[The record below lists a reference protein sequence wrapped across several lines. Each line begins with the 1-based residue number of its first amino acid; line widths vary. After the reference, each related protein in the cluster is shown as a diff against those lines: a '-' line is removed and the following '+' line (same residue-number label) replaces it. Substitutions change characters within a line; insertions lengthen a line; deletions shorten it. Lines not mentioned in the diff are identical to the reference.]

1 MHMNTKRILPWLT
14 AALLMASACSI
25 DNVRETDDSRNDGDY
40 VDVCLS
46 VQPQGELRT
55 RATYNKDGVSYVPSI
70 SQGKKVDMLIYAV
83 YEVIPNDKINENEG
97 KYRLLVQYGLGDRDN
112 CEYSF
117 GEGQTVLKPAFSEG
131 ETGGVEKIMLRLMR
145 GREYAVAFWAQNH
158 ETEAFNTS
166 DLRKVEVIYKDAKN
180 NDEFRDA
187 FCKVEVFRAA
197 AGLSQT
203 VILQRPFA
211 QINVGT
217 TGADYYNHLSF
228 ANQNYQE
235 GAVKKSV
242 LYSSITLTGV
252 ANFIDVVTDEISI
265 IKTDNFDGTTATFA
279 PAKIAAYL
287 DVPDKELWDAEA
299 NNKLSLGQL
308 IGSDDPDIASKP
320 DLEPDPAQFFPSF
333 VENEEFLMINLDDHG
348 DSTDGYPQAHTEN
361 ANLAGYLKYKTVYP
375 TIDEKGGYLTETFK
389 YLSMCYVLVPAA
401 KVSDSDPEEEPAE
414 KVSDPDSE
422 KETSDPYRGSVI
434 NVSFKMGD
442 NADLK
447 NDDTKGLWCNEPIT
461 LTSVPVHR
469 NWRTNILGGLDR
481 KNTNYPQEGDDP
493 SSLFE
498 KKYIEAT
505 VYVSPSYDGDYNR
518 KPGSGQEWSED
529 KKNASTETK

>member
-46 VQPQGELRT
+46 VQPQSELRT
-55 RATYNKDGVSYVPSI
+55 RATYNPSI

-83 YEVIPNDKINENEG
+83 YEVNRDKDKDNEIVDY
-97 KYRLLVQYGLGDRDN
+97 KLLVQYGLGDLT
-112 CEYSF
+112 EY
-117 GEGQTVLKPAFSEG
+117 GLENKGKTVGKGQTVLVPAFS
-131 ETGGVEKIMLRLMR
+131 GGKIDQQHEIKLRLMR
-145 GREYAVAFWAQNH
+145 NREYAVAFWAQHND
-158 ETEAFNTS
+158 TKAFNTS

-180 NDEFRDA
+180 NDELRDA

-228 ANQNYQE
+228 ANQNYQA
-235 GAVKKSV
+235 GAPVKKSV

-252 ANFIDVVTDEISI
+252 ANFIDVVTDEISS

-279 PAKIAAYL
+279 PAKIAAYWE
-287 DVPDKELWDAEA
+287 VNPWDNVE
-299 NNKLSLGQL
+299 NKLSLNLGQL
-308 IGSDDPDIASKP
+308 IGSDDPETANTTDSG
-320 DLEPDPAQFFPSF
+320 PDPDAQYIFPSF

-348 DSTDGYPQAHTEN
+348 DSDKTYNKAHTTED
-361 ANLAGYLKYKTVYP
+361 ANLAGYLKYKTEYP
-375 TIDEKGGYLTETFK
+375 TIDEEGVYLTETFK

-442 NADLK
+442 NANLQD
-447 NDDTKGLWCNEPIT
+447 DDTKGLWCNEQIT

-469 NWRTNILGGLDR
+469 NWRTNILGGLYGKD
-481 KNTNYPQEGDDP
+481 KNYPDKDVEDP

-505 VYVSPSYDGDYNR
+505 IYVNPSYAGDYNR
-518 KPGSGQEWSED
+518 NGQEWSEQ
-529 KKNASTETK
+529 KNASTETK